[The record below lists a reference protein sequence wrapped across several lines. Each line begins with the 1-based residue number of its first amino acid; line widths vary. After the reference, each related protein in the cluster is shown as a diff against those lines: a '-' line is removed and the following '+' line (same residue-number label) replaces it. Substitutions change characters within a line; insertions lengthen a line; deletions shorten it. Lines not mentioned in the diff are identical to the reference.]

1 MNNDEKFGCLKIEE
15 IMFDID
21 EMSNE
26 ELAKIEEEIIKSKN
40 ELRKIID
47 DYLNI
52 TENNVQI
59 NNENINNENFIETL
73 PKILEKQYQHS
84 IIRTVRNIKRTREM
98 ILSNEVKFE
107 KYINEQAKKFNQS
120 INILNEETNQY
131 SEILEDVKNKIDKIK
146 KALMMNKEE
155 VQFIEYKKIM
165 SLYKKRDERR
175 VLKKSDEY
183 KEYKNQINNLN
194 RELMKEIEN
203 ESPNEAEIKRLNM
216 EIDKME
222 KEDRLNICEIEIQEL
237 KKEIIESRK
246 IGIEIDKDIDHLTAN
261 ILDYLNKLNR
271 DLAIVLYEN
280 NSKKEK
286 FLKSFFSRLLNKID
300 GESKFK
306 EQVVK
311 TIKQKIN
318 NIKFSYLPEL
328 FVEIDLEGINLIQNV
343 LEKKS
348 KITKNI
354 TEPDKLKSDAKLN
367 INSGILN
374 FKKIIYDGNSRRTEL
389 IQEKYK
395 IETIGC

>member
-15 IMFDID
+15 MMFDID

-26 ELAKIEEEIIKSKN
+26 ELAKIEEEIIKNKN

-47 DYLNI
+47 YYLDVI
-52 TENNVQI
+52 ENNVPM
-59 NNENINNENFIETL
+59 NNENINNENFIDVL

-120 INILNEETNQY
+120 INILNEDINQY
-131 SEILEDVKNKIDKIK
+131 SGILEDVKNKIDKIK
-146 KALMMNKEE
+146 KALMINKEE

-183 KEYKNQINNLN
+183 KEYRTQINNLS

-203 ESPNEAEIKRLNM
+203 ESPNEAEIKRLNI

-237 KKEIIESRK
+237 KKEIIDSRK
-246 IGIEIDKDIDHLTAN
+246 LGIEIDKNIDQLTSN
-261 ILDYLNKLNR
+261 IKDYLEKLNR
-271 DLAIVLYEN
+271 DLELVLYEN
-280 NSKKEK
+280 INKKENFIMR
-286 FLKSFFSRLLNKID
+286 FLSKLLNKID
-300 GESKFK
+300 GETKFK

-311 TIKQKIN
+311 ITKQKIN
-318 NIKFSYLPEL
+318 KIKFSYLPEL
-328 FVEIDLEGINLIQNV
+328 YVEIESDGIDLVSGV
-343 LEKKS
+343 LEKKLR
-348 KITKNI
+348 ITKQCIEDEELKMNAKNI
-354 TEPDKLKSDAKLN
+354 IDSGLN
-367 INSGILN
+367 NY
-374 FKKIIYDGNSRRTEL
+374 KKIIDEGNYRRAES
-389 IQEKYK
+389 
-395 IETIGC
+395 IEVQKL

>member
-15 IMFDID
+15 MMFDID

-26 ELAKIEEEIIKSKN
+26 ELAKIEEEIIKNKN

-47 DYLNI
+47 YYLDVI
-52 TENNVQI
+52 ENNVPM
-59 NNENINNENFIETL
+59 NNENINNENFIDVL

-120 INILNEETNQY
+120 INILNEDINQY
-131 SEILEDVKNKIDKIK
+131 SGILEDVKNKIDKIK
-146 KALMMNKEE
+146 KALMINKEE

-183 KEYKNQINNLN
+183 KEYRTQINNLS

-203 ESPNEAEIKRLNM
+203 ESPNEAEIKRLNI

-237 KKEIIESRK
+237 KKEIIDSRK
-246 IGIEIDKDIDHLTAN
+246 LGIEIDKNIDQLTSN
-261 ILDYLNKLNR
+261 IKDYLEKLNR
-271 DLAIVLYEN
+271 DLELVLYEN
-280 NSKKEK
+280 IIKKENFIMR
-286 FLKSFFSRLLNKID
+286 FLSKLLNKID
-300 GESKFK
+300 GETKFK

-311 TIKQKIN
+311 ITKQKIN
-318 NIKFSYLPEL
+318 KIKFSYLPEL
-328 FVEIDLEGINLIQNV
+328 YVEIESDGIDLVSGV
-343 LEKKS
+343 LEKKLR
-348 KITKNI
+348 ITKQCIEAEELKMNAKNI
-354 TEPDKLKSDAKLN
+354 IDSGLN
-367 INSGILN
+367 NY
-374 FKKIIYDGNSRRTEL
+374 KKIIDEGNYRRAES
-389 IQEKYK
+389 
-395 IETIGC
+395 IEVKKL

>member
-1 MNNDEKFGCLKIEE
+1 MNNDENFGCLKIEE
-15 IMFDID
+15 MMFDID

-26 ELAKIEEEIIKSKN
+26 ELAKIEEEIIKNKN

-47 DYLNI
+47 DYLDI
-52 TENNVQI
+52 IENNVPM
-59 NNENINNENFIETL
+59 NNENINNENFIEVL

-120 INILNEETNQY
+120 INILNEDINQY
-131 SEILEDVKNKIDKIK
+131 SGILEDVKNKIDKIK
-146 KALMMNKEE
+146 KALMINKEE

-183 KEYKNQINNLN
+183 KEYKTQINNLS

-203 ESPNEAEIKRLNM
+203 ESPNEAEIKRLNI

-237 KKEIIESRK
+237 KKEIIDSRK
-246 IGIEIDKDIDHLTAN
+246 LGIEIDKNIDQLTSN
-261 ILDYLNKLNR
+261 IKDYLEKLNR
-271 DLAIVLYEN
+271 DLELVLYEN
-280 NSKKEK
+280 INKKENFIIR
-286 FLKSFFSRLLNKID
+286 FLSKLLNKID
-300 GESKFK
+300 GETKFK

-311 TIKQKIN
+311 ITKQKIN
-318 NIKFSYLPEL
+318 KIKFSYLPEL
-328 FVEIDLEGINLIQNV
+328 YVEIESDGIDLVSGV
-343 LEKKS
+343 LEKKLR
-348 KITKNI
+348 ITKQCIEAEELKMNAKNI
-354 TEPDKLKSDAKLN
+354 IDSGLN
-367 INSGILN
+367 NY
-374 FKKIIYDGNSRRTEL
+374 KKIIDEGNYRRAES
-389 IQEKYK
+389 
-395 IETIGC
+395 IEVQRL

>member
-15 IMFDID
+15 MMFDID

-26 ELAKIEEEIIKSKN
+26 ELAKIEEEIIKNKN

-47 DYLNI
+47 YYLDVI
-52 TENNVQI
+52 ENNI
-59 NNENINNENFIETL
+59 PMNNENINNENFIDVL

-120 INILNEETNQY
+120 INILNEDINQY
-131 SEILEDVKNKIDKIK
+131 SGILEDVKNKIDKIK
-146 KALMMNKEE
+146 KALMINKEE

-183 KEYKNQINNLN
+183 KEYRTQINNLS

-203 ESPNEAEIKRLNM
+203 ESPNDAEIKRLNI

-237 KKEIIESRK
+237 KKEIIDSRK
-246 IGIEIDKDIDHLTAN
+246 LGIEIDKNIDQLTSN
-261 ILDYLNKLNR
+261 IKDYLEKLNR
-271 DLAIVLYEN
+271 DLELVLYEN
-280 NSKKEK
+280 INKKENFIMR
-286 FLKSFFSRLLNKID
+286 FLSKLLNKID
-300 GESKFK
+300 GETKFK

-311 TIKQKIN
+311 ITKQKIN
-318 NIKFSYLPEL
+318 KIKFSYLPEL
-328 FVEIDLEGINLIQNV
+328 YVEIELDGIDLVSGV
-343 LEKKS
+343 LEKKLR
-348 KITKNI
+348 ITKQCIEAEELKMNAKNI
-354 TEPDKLKSDAKLN
+354 IDSGLN
-367 INSGILN
+367 NY
-374 FKKIIYDGNSRRTEL
+374 KKIIDEGNYRRTES
-389 IQEKYK
+389 
-395 IETIGC
+395 IEVQKL